1 MGKEIERK
9 FLVKESNWQK
19 SSKGLL
25 IQQGY
30 IVIRKEKVVRI
41 RIMNDTGYLTIKGP
55 TTGATRNEY
64 EYEIPMKDARQML
77 NNLCEKPILEKHR
90 YKLNHGGMNWEIDI
104 FHRDNEGLIVAE
116 IELEYEDQK
125 FEKPDWVDME
135 VTDDPKYFNSNLVK
149 NPFNKWNV

>member
-19 SSKGLL
+19 SLKGLL

-41 RIMNDTGYLTIKGP
+41 RIMNNKGYLTIKGT

-64 EYEIPMKDARQML
+64 EYEIPLEDARQML

-90 YKLNHGGMNWEIDI
+90 YKINHDGMTWGIDI

-116 IELEYEDQK
+116 IELEYEDQE

>member
-41 RIMNDTGYLTIKGP
+41 RIMNDKGYLTIKGT

-64 EYEIPMKDARQML
+64 EYEIPLEDASQML

-90 YKLNHGGMNWEIDI
+90 YKINHDGMTWEIDI
-104 FHRDNEGLIVAE
+104 FHRENEGLIVAE
-116 IELEYEDQK
+116 IELEYEDQE
-125 FEKPDWVDME
+125 FEKPDWVNME
-135 VTDDPKYFNSNLVK
+135 VTDDLKYFNANLVK

>member
-41 RIMNDTGYLTIKGP
+41 RIMNDKGYLTIKGT

-64 EYEIPMKDARQML
+64 EYEIPLEDARQML

-90 YKLNHGGMNWEIDI
+90 YKINQEGMTWEIDI
-104 FHRDNEGLIVAE
+104 FHGENEGLIVAE
-116 IELEYEDQK
+116 IELEYEDQE

-149 NPFNKWNV
+149 NPFKKWNV

>member
-19 SSKGLL
+19 SSKGSL

-41 RIMNDTGYLTIKGP
+41 RIMNDKGYLSIKGT

-64 EYEIPMKDARQML
+64 EYEIPLEDARQML

-90 YKLNHGGMNWEIDI
+90 YKINQGGMTWEIDI
-104 FHRDNEGLIVAE
+104 FHGDNEGLIVAE
-116 IELEYEDQK
+116 IELEYEDQE

-149 NPFNKWNV
+149 NPFKKWNV

>member
-19 SSKGLL
+19 SSKGSL

-41 RIMNDTGYLTIKGP
+41 RIMNDKGYLTIKGT

-64 EYEIPMKDARQML
+64 EYEIPLEDARQML

-90 YKLNHGGMNWEIDI
+90 YKINQGGMTWEIDI
-104 FHRDNEGLIVAE
+104 FHGDNEGLIVAE
-116 IELEYEDQK
+116 IELEYEDQE

-149 NPFNKWNV
+149 NPFKKWNV

>member
-9 FLVKESNWQK
+9 FLVKGSNWQK
-19 SSKGLL
+19 SLKGSL

-30 IVIRKEKVVRI
+30 IVNRKEKVVRI
-41 RIMNDTGYLTIKGP
+41 RIMNNKGYLTIKGT

-64 EYEIPMKDARQML
+64 EYAIPLEDARQML

-90 YKLNHGGMNWEIDI
+90 YKINHDGMTWEIDI
-104 FHRDNEGLIVAE
+104 FHGENEGLIVAE
-116 IELEYEDQK
+116 IELEYEDQE

-135 VTDDPKYFNSNLVK
+135 VTDDPNYFNSNLVK
-149 NPFNKWNV
+149 NPYSQWNI